1 MQTEFEKLLKEASDL
16 VGRPVDVDRT
26 KDGAFIVLYM
36 CFGKKPPPK
45 GKTRE
50 EALVNFIAYIKS
62 NRSVDPGTEE
72 EFQMVQDLV
81 AADGKGVEP

>member
-1 MQTEFEKLLKEASDL
+1 MQKTFDELLQEASDL

-50 EALVNFIAYIKS
+50 EAVLNFIDYMKS
-62 NRSVDPGTEE
+62 NRPVDPGTEDE
-72 EFQMVQDLV
+72 IQVVRDLV
-81 AADGKGVEP
+81 AAEEKGADL